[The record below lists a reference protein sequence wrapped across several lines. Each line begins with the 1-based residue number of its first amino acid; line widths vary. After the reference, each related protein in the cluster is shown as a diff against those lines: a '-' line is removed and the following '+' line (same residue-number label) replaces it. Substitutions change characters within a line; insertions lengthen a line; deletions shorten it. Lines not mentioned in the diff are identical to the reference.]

1 MAVLH
6 LTRKEHFNAAHR
18 LWNDRWSEEKNNEV
32 FGKCAN
38 PHFHGHNFD
47 LHISVKGTPDP
58 DTGCIINLKDLKKI
72 IHKEILEELDH
83 KNLNIEV
90 EWLSHCIPSIENMAI
105 SIWQRLLP
113 HLPPGVELSKIVLW
127 ETHNNYVE
135 YYGE

>member
-113 HLPPGVELSKIVLW
+113 HLPQGVELSKIVLW